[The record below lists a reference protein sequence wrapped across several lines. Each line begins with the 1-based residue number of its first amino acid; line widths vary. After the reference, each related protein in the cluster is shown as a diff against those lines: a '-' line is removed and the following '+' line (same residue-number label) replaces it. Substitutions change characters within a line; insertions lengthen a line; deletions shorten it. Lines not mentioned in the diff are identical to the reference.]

1 MLFSQKWMNCGGGF
15 IRTSYYN
22 EFIKILCL
30 YNNANI
36 QANFL
41 KSKIYLINKSLRY
54 VFLTEY
60 CVLFTAYLNIS
71 GLPIRMHTSLL
82 LVTAV

>member
-30 YNNANI
+30 SNNANI
-36 QANFL
+36 QTLNL
-41 KSKIYLINKSLRY
+41 KTKFIEEKALILLIYIKI
-54 VFLTEY
+54 
-60 CVLFTAYLNIS
+60 
-71 GLPIRMHTSLL
+71 
-82 LVTAV
+82 